1 MHMLTDPWDDVG
13 VSRKTGAKLVAGT
26 RMQPRH
32 EWCWHGL
39 GCTRS
44 GVVETWTMALDVAPS
59 SSAEPLSPFL
69 ATVAV
74 MKAIVGLCCLTLPA
88 AFAEVRLT
96 LALLGIVLV
105 CVALGTGTYRVA
117 QCYVQIRRSQDGG
130 EEDHGLG
137 PLGDISR
144 EVFGWQGIRFCYVAI
159 LASQFGLAVA
169 YTDVIVPTVMKML
182 GLSKLTVQ
190 LWVFGISGIL
200 SFIKQLQG
208 LAWLSIVALAA
219 FMYIAVA
226 LLHFGLVPAQ
236 AHDQTPLALDAD
248 PWVQAHP
255 LSNVSRPSVPIHHR
269 MHHQSVS
276 RKSLA
281 LVMMV
286 ISASFPPAGEDFAAA
301 SACIIKA

>member
-1 MHMLTDPWDDVG
+1 

-200 SFIKQLQG
+200 SFIKQLKLFMELLG
-208 LAWLSIVALAA
+208 MRILLLSVG
-219 FMYIAVA
+219 FYVY
-226 LLHFGLVPAQ
+226 VR
-236 AHDQTPLALDAD
+236 HDQTPLALDAD

-255 LSNVSRPSVPIHHR
+255 LSNVSWPSVPIHHR

>member
-1 MHMLTDPWDDVG
+1 
-13 VSRKTGAKLVAGT
+13 
-26 RMQPRH
+26 
-32 EWCWHGL
+32 CWHGL

-208 LAWLSIVALAA
+208 LAWLSIVALAEA
-219 FMYIAVA
+219 W
-226 LLHFGLVPAQ
+226 LQETLHGAPWN
-236 AHDQTPLALDAD
+236 AD
-248 PWVQAHP
+248 PATQCGVLCLRKERFFLRSYTVPSKLTRP
-255 LSNVSRPSVPIHHR
+255 LCTSRLPCFTLVLLG
-269 MHHQSVS
+269 S
-276 RKSLA
+276 RLMA
-281 LVMMV
+281 CG
-286 ISASFPPAGEDFAAA
+286 AG
-301 SACIIKA
+301 I